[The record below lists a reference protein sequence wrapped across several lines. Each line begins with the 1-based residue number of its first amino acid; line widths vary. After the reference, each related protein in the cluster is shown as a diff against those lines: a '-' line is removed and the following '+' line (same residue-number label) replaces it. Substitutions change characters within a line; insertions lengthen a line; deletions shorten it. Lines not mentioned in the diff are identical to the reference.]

1 MRENKNTFIIFA
13 LIFCSIMLV
22 LLTTEKYNK
31 QMTLPNRR
39 IDYISDDSDESFDM
53 TSIFKKD
60 EVAEFAYEMFEFQG
74 IRSGIVDIATTGFT
88 KEDLGVGNSVVN
100 FTEVILED
108 GTIVSFIEP
117 ESEAVSMY
125 NKITSEGLLVVIIE
139 DINGVKQII
148 REGDENFE
156 IYKQALLKEK
166 RSIQTTKLTNLE
178 LLLSESRLIGKYDVY
193 LGTEDNLIRS
203 SQVYFNEKKN
213 YMLMLSKDKQGVE
226 YFLVDAG
233 VDMYFDHI
241 YEFSSEF
248 LEVKGFVTANELE
261 HLLYGS
267 FIRMIDKN
275 TLYFET
281 KFKGELLIIKRNE
294 ANGDEE

>member
-13 LIFCSIMLV
+13 LIFCSIMMV

-31 QMTLPNRR
+31 PMTLPNRR
-39 IDYISDDSDESFDM
+39 IDYISDDSDASFDM
-53 TSIFKKD
+53 TSIFNKD

-88 KEDLGVGNSVVN
+88 KEDLGVENSVVN
-100 FTEVILED
+100 FTEVVLED

-139 DINGVKQII
+139 DINGTKQII
-148 REGDENFE
+148 QPGDENFE
-156 IYKQALLKEK
+156 IYKQALLREK

-178 LLLSESRLIGKYDVY
+178 LLLSESRLIGKYDAY
-193 LGTEDNLIRS
+193 LGSEDNLIRS
-203 SQVYFNEKKN
+203 SQVYYNEKKN
-213 YMLMLSKDKQGVE
+213 YMLMLSKDKLGVE

-267 FIRMIDKN
+267 YIKMIEMN
-275 TLYFET
+275 TFYLET
-281 KFKGELLIIKRNE
+281 KFKGEILIIKRNE
-294 ANGDEE
+294 ENGNEE